1 MKTYIYIHIYLYAC
15 ICRGISI
22 FEYLIRF
29 LSFFF
34 GGWEASEK
42 KKMRKIMVMNDT
54 NKVSVFFFLKCLA
67 LSEIS
72 LDGRFDRQ
80 VVAFKKKKK

>member
-1 MKTYIYIHIYLYAC
+1 
-15 ICRGISI
+15 
-22 FEYLIRF
+22 
-29 LSFFF
+29 
-34 GGWEASEK
+34 
-42 KKMRKIMVMNDT
+42 MVMNDT